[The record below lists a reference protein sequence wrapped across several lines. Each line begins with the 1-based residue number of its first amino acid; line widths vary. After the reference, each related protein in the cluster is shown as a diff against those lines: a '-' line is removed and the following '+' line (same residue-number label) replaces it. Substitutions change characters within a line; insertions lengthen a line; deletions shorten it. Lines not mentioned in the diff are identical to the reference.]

1 MSKIL
6 KMTVFIGMI
15 QFLCI
20 PYASGVT
27 KLSSTMERVE
37 AYMTTGTD
45 YLAVA
50 QNAVNQVQTE
60 YNKYKMLAEQGELGK
75 YLINEAKEYEEKQ
88 GNKHLKQGKDFI
100 KEEAGKFKA
109 KQEKKKLEETT
120 KKLAAK
126 QAEIEDYEKS
136 MDEEQK
142 TKLTEITKRLTELNV
157 QLQRKDLKKEEFEKI
172 RDEVASL
179 EAQQQAILDKP
190 KENDETLEGKKA
202 EEKKLAKE
210 IEDLKPEAEKAEKEE
225 NLQAKTAD
233 LFGEDDTTADNK
245 SIYQTEIDALFLKE
259 NEESTSENLAR
270 IKKNRNMEY
279 YLALQN
285 AMNVSLLNAERAAA
299 TEEASEQNK
308 KAGAEVE
315 GNLTVKN
322 VNISEV
328 IEKAKAASHL
338 TEALLAEMRFKTIQD
353 MVSWNNKNRLYDYKK
368 PVTEFD
374 LDYYELK
381 KTDLKDKLKG
391 LYDNNKDKIKGLYD
405 NNKDNV
411 KNLWHKI

>member
-1 MSKIL
+1 MSKLL
-6 KMTVFIGMI
+6 KMTAFIGMI

-27 KLSSTMERVE
+27 KLSTTMETVE
-37 AYMTTGTD
+37 SYVTTGTD
-45 YLAVA
+45 YLAAA
-50 QNAVNQVQTE
+50 QDAVNEVQTE
-60 YNKYKMLAEQGELGK
+60 YNKYKMLAEQGELDEYLKKEAIAYGK
-75 YLINEAKEYEEKQ
+75 EKGKPIADKEIAKY
-88 GNKHLKQGKDFI
+88 
-100 KEEAGKFKA
+100 KA
-109 KQEKKKLEETT
+109 KQERKKLEKKT
-120 KKLAAK
+120 KELAAK
-126 QAEIEDYEKS
+126 QAEIADYEKS

-190 KENDETLEGKKA
+190 KEHDATLQGKKA
-202 EEKKLAKE
+202 EEKKIAEE
-210 IEDLKPEAEKAEKEE
+210 IEKSKPEAEKAEKEE
-225 NLQAKTAD
+225 NLQAKSAD
-233 LFGEDDTTADNK
+233 LFGEEDASADNK
-245 SIYQTEIDALFLKE
+245 SIYQTEIEALFLKE

-299 TEEASEQNK
+299 TEEGSEQNK
-308 KAGAEVE
+308 KAGADVE

-338 TEALLAEMRFKTIQD
+338 TEALLAEMRFKTIKD

-391 LYDNNKDKIKGLYD
+391 LYDKNKDKIKGLYD

-411 KNLWHKI
+411 KNLWHKL

>member
-1 MSKIL
+1 MSKTL
-6 KMTVFIGMI
+6 KMTVFIGIMQI
-15 QFLCI
+15 LCV
-20 PYASGVT
+20 PHASGVT
-27 KLSSTMERVE
+27 KLSSVMETVGS
-37 AYMTTGTD
+37 YVTTGTD

-50 QNAVNQVQTE
+50 QDAVNQVQTE

-100 KEEAGKFKA
+100 KKEAGKFKA
-109 KQEKKKLEETT
+109 KQERKKLEKKT
-120 KKLAAK
+120 KELASK
-126 QAEIEDYEKS
+126 QAEIADYEES
-136 MDEEQK
+136 MNEEQK

-172 RDEVASL
+172 REEVASL
-179 EAQQQAILDKP
+179 EAQQQALLDKP
-190 KENDETLEGKKA
+190 KEHDATLEGMKE

-210 IEDLKPEAEKAEKEE
+210 GETLKPEAEKAEREE
-225 NLQAKTAD
+225 NLQNKTAD
-233 LFGEDDTTADNK
+233 LFGEDDITENNE
-245 SIYQTEIDALFLKE
+245 SIYQTEIEALFLKE

-299 TEEASEQNK
+299 TEEASKQNIE
-308 KAGAEVE
+308 AGKNVE
-315 GNLTVKN
+315 GNLTLKN

-374 LDYYELK
+374 LDYYKLK
-381 KTDLKDKLKG
+381 KTDLKDKLNG
-391 LYDNNKDKIKGLYD
+391 LYDKNKDKIKGFYD
-405 NNKDNV
+405 NNKDNI
-411 KNLWHKI
+411 KNLWHKL

>member
-1 MSKIL
+1 MSKTL
-6 KMTVFIGMI
+6 KMTVFIGIMQI
-15 QFLCI
+15 LCI

-27 KLSSTMERVE
+27 KLSSTMETVE
-37 AYMTTGTD
+37 SYVTTGTD
-45 YLAVA
+45 YLAAA
-50 QNAVNQVQTE
+50 QDAVNEAQTE
-60 YNKYKMLAEQGELGK
+60 YNKYKMLAEQGELDEYLKKEAIAIGK
-75 YLINEAKEYEEKQ
+75 EKGKPIADKE
-88 GNKHLKQGKDFI
+88 I
-100 KEEAGKFKA
+100 AKFKA
-109 KQEKKKLEETT
+109 KKEKKKLE
-120 KKLAAK
+120 KKNKELASK
-126 QAEIEDYEKS
+126 QAEIADYEEA
-136 MDEEQK
+136 MNEEQK
-142 TKLTEITKRLTELNV
+142 TKLTEITQKLTELNV
-157 QLQRKDLKKEEFEKI
+157 QLQRKDLTKEEFEKI
-172 RDEVASL
+172 REEVASL
-179 EAQQQAILDKP
+179 EAQQQALLDKP
-190 KENDETLEGKKA
+190 KEHDAALEGMKE

-210 IEDLKPEAEKAEKEE
+210 VETLKPEAEKAEREE
-225 NLQAKTAD
+225 NLQNKTAD
-233 LFGEDDTTADNK
+233 LFGEDDITENNK
-245 SIYQTEIDALFLKE
+245 SIYQTEIEALFLKE

-381 KTDLKDKLKG
+381 KTDLKNKVKG
-391 LYDNNKDKIKGLYD
+391 LYDNNKDKIEDFYD
-405 NNKDNV
+405 NNQDKV
-411 KNLWHKI
+411 KNLWHKL

>member
-20 PYASGVT
+20 PYASSVT
-27 KLSSTMERVE
+27 KLSTTMEKVE

-45 YLAVA
+45 YLAAA
-50 QNAVNQVQTE
+50 QDAVNEAQTE
-60 YNKYKMLAEQGELGK
+60 YNKYKMLVEQGELGN
-75 YLINEAKEYEEKQ
+75 Y
-88 GNKHLKQGKDFI
+88 F
-100 KEEAGKFKA
+100 KEEALKYAKEKGKPIADKEIAKFKA
-109 KQEKKKLEETT
+109 TQERKKLE
-120 KKLAAK
+120 KKNKELASK
-126 QAEIEDYEKS
+126 QAEIADYEES
-136 MDEEQK
+136 MNEEQK

-157 QLQRKDLKKEEFEKI
+157 QLQRKDITKEEFEKI
-172 RDEVASL
+172 REEVASL
-179 EAQQQAILDKP
+179 EAQQQALLDKP
-190 KENDETLEGKKA
+190 KEHDATLEGMKE

-210 IEDLKPEAEKAEKEE
+210 VETLKPEAEKAEREE
-225 NLQAKTAD
+225 NLQNKTAD
-233 LFGEDDTTADNK
+233 LFGEDDITENNK
-245 SIYQTEIDALFLKE
+245 SIYQTEIEALFLKE

-315 GNLTVKN
+315 GNLTLKN

-374 LDYYELK
+374 MDYYELK
-381 KTDLKDKLKG
+381 KTDLKDKVKG
-391 LYDNNKDKIKGLYD
+391 LYDKNKDKIKGLYD

-411 KNLWHKI
+411 KNLWHKL